1 MKKIVD
7 LEERIA
13 NKRQRESLEQ
23 YRGKIE
29 TIQKILQCSSC
40 HLKCAMCGVQVEMNV
55 SPPNSRPAHLGLSF
69 CESCRE
75 ELDEF
80 LSISKGGKEPTVF
93 WHNKEWKD
101 MWSAW
106 LDYRRAMAAFLRS
119 SEFKLLME
127 ELNRQS

>member
-7 LEERIA
+7 LEERIE
-13 NKRQRESLEQ
+13 NKRQKESLKQ
-23 YRGKIE
+23 YRGKID
-29 TIQKILQCSSC
+29 TIQKIIQCSSC
-40 HLKCAMCGVQVEMNV
+40 HLKCAMCGVQVEMNG
-55 SPPNSRPAHLGLSF
+55 SPQKSHPAHLGLRF
-69 CESCRE
+69 CDSCRE

-80 LSISKGGKEPTVF
+80 LSIARGGKQPTVF

-101 MWSAW
+101 MWSTW
-106 LDYRRAMAAFLRS
+106 LDYRKAMAAFLQS